1 MLLKFYHFRNGEAYF
16 KFSIYE
22 FILSEIEVKTDKIYP
37 IMLLNRHKLE
47 GKDIEDTST
56 YILAIAIN
64 KEIGCL
70 NTDYIFSL
78 SITSFYKLNYTTKIQ
93 TEKTTIRGK
102 STEMSSHFVRKLN
115 IKKRKDKYEF

>member
-1 MLLKFYHFRNGEAYF
+1 MLLEFYHFRNGEAYF

-22 FILSEIEVKTDKIYP
+22 FILSEIKVKTDEIYP
-37 IMLLNRHKLE
+37 IMLLDRFERKN
-47 GKDIEDTST
+47 IEDTST

-70 NTDYIFSL
+70 NTDYIFNL
-78 SITSFYKLNYTTKIQ
+78 SITSFYELKYTTKIQ

-102 STEMSSHFVRKLN
+102 ATEMSSHFVRRFD
-115 IKKRKDKYEF
+115 IKRSKDKYEF